1 MAVVVGAA
9 SDPGRIRPNNE
20 DSYAIF
26 VPPDLP
32 EGLDAILVV
41 ADGMGGHQA
50 GEVASGLVVQKFARQ
65 FGPEY
70 GPQRIDAHL
79 DLGALLARV
88 IQEANEDVFNAAT
101 KDPRLRGM
109 GTTVIAAAVVRDRLY
124 LGSVGDSRAYLID
137 DSDIYQLNHDHS
149 WVAEQVR
156 AGRLTKAEA
165 ERHPRK
171 NVLTRAV
178 GVFASVDV
186 ETQTFELGAGDS
198 LLLCSDGLTNMVS
211 EAELL
216 QIVHR
221 ARDLPHAANQL
232 VELANQ
238 RGAPDNVTVVIARYV
253 ESTAPSRQDWST
265 ETLPSTPAVRR
276 RT

>member
-9 SDPGRIRPNNE
+9 SHPGRIRPNNE

-50 GEVASGLVVQKFARQ
+50 GEVASSLVVQKFARW
-65 FGPEY
+65 FGHEY
-70 GPQRIDAHL
+70 GPQRIDTQL
-79 DLGALLARV
+79 DLRELLIR
-88 IQEANEDVFNAAT
+88 IIKEANEDVFTAAT
-101 KDPRLRGM
+101 SDPHLRGM

-124 LGSVGDSRAYLID
+124 LGSVGDSRAYLIE
-137 DSDIYQLNHDHS
+137 DSNIYQLNHDHS

-178 GVFASVDV
+178 GVLSNVDV
-186 ETQTFELGAGDS
+186 ETQTFELGVGDS
-198 LLLCSDGLTNMVS
+198 LLLCSDGLSNMVT
-211 EAELL
+211 EPELL
-216 QIVHR
+216 QIVR
-221 ARDLPHAANQL
+221 QASDLSDAANRL

-253 ESTAPSRQDWST
+253 EAKTSSRQDWSA
-265 ETLPSTPAVRR
+265 ETLPSAPPVRR
-276 RT
+276 RS